1 MQLFSGHRF
10 FGRITL
16 AATSAV
22 VALGLTAGPVAADTT
37 VGLDA
42 GFTLGGNEFDIGF
55 AQTLQSALNTQFVGI
70 EVYVSHGRLI
80 LEGYASPGIHS
91 AVLAILANLL
101 QNPIPYPVALG
112 IITPNLGLNL
122 PFIEAGAGLALP
134 NLGGLIK
141 LLGVTDRLRI
151 AS

>member
-1 MQLFSGHRF
+1 MHRF

-16 AATSAV
+16 VATSAV
-22 VALGLTAGPVAADTT
+22 VALGLTAGPVAADAA

-42 GFTLGGNEFDIGF
+42 GFTIGGNEFDIGF
-55 AQTLQSALNTQFVGI
+55 SQTLQSALNTQFVGV

-80 LEGYASPGIHS
+80 LEGYASPGVHS
-91 AVLAILANLL
+91 AVLAILAHVL
-101 QNPIPYPVALG
+101 QNPVPVPVALG
-112 IITPNLGLNL
+112 IVTPNLGLNL
-122 PFIEAGAGLALP
+122 PFLEAGGLLALP

-141 LLGVTDRLRI
+141 LLGVDDRLRI